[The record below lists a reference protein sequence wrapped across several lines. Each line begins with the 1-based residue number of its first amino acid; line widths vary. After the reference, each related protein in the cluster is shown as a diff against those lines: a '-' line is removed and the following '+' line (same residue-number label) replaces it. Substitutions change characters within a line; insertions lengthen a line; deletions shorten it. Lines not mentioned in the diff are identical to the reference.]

1 MQRQDLQATHWILQV
16 SVTLFN
22 LIPYDVD
29 VVVAVSS
36 GLLVPEAQSVQELV
50 LNSSQTIA
58 VITDGQPLTPHMLV
72 TYRGEASTERYTD
85 HSFIPSSL
93 AQLYSQHLLSIAQ
106 FGLSPLQREIWLINP
121 HLWSPASC

>member
-1 MQRQDLQATHWILQV
+1 MQRQDVQATHCVLQV
-16 SVTLFN
+16 NVTLFN

-50 LNSSQTIA
+50 LNGSQTIA

-72 TYRGEASTERYTD
+72 TYRGEASTERYTGQSD
-85 HSFIPSSL
+85 IP
-93 AQLYSQHLLSIAQ
+93 
-106 FGLSPLQREIWLINP
+106 
-121 HLWSPASC
+121 